1 MLPANALTN
10 RARMSVVAPRQAR
23 HAPAAQ
29 TGATHARNRPVDHR
43 SRVLKPRRRRS
54 TTRLLRFASLVVAA
68 TWLPGVVG
76 RILHLTSLHLWG
88 VASGYTGV
96 SWAVPA
102 LLLGI
107 ATRRWAQDRGV
118 RWPDLAAVAAGVAT
132 GVMLLVG
139 AAALTGT

>member
-1 MLPANALTN
+1 MN
-10 RARMSVVAPRQAR
+10 VVGPRQA
-23 HAPAAQ
+23 HDVPAAQ
-29 TGATHARNRPVDHR
+29 TGGAHARNRPVDHR
-43 SRVLKPRRRRS
+43 SRVLKPRRRPS

-76 RILHLTSLHLWG
+76 RILHLAPLKLWG
-88 VASGYTGV
+88 VASGYAGV

-107 ATRRWAQDRGV
+107 ATRRWARDRRA
-118 RWPDLAAVAAGVAT
+118 RWTNVAALAAGVAA

-139 AAALTGT
+139 AAALVGT

>member
-1 MLPANALTN
+1 MLPAAAQTN
-10 RARMSVVAPRQAR
+10 RAP
-23 HAPAAQ
+23 
-29 TGATHARNRPVDHR
+29 TGGRHARNRPVDHR
-43 SRVLKPRRRRS
+43 SRVLKPRRRPS
-54 TTRLLRFASLVVAA
+54 TPRLRRFASLVVAA

-76 RILHLTSLHLWG
+76 RILHLAPLHLWG

-107 ATRRWAQDRGV
+107 ATRRWARDRGA
-118 RWPDLAAVAAGVAT
+118 RWPHVAALAAGVAT

-139 AAALTGT
+139 AAALIGT